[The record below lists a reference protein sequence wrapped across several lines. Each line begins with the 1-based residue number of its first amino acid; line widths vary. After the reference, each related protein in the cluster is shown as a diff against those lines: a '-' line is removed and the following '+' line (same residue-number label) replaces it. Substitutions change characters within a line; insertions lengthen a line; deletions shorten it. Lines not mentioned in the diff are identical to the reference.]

1 MKYYNLPR
9 LDIYILYITWY
20 ICSKDFQ
27 RFFECERHLKNH
39 CLVVRLVEPRSHHV
53 FLLEQLTDF
62 DMVCWILY
70 LPILC
75 IYLYILHIVYVY
87 IYIYMHILYKS
98 NIYII
103 YNIYILK
110 ISQQQLV
117 IVVNMYHSSWS
128 HNKKNGAIVRN
139 VVWPYALFMKPRSPG
154 EPTRTATW
162 RASASLGGKHFLKG
176 CSSVDVDE
184 MDL

>member
-1 MKYYNLPR
+1 M
-9 LDIYILYITWY
+9 
-20 ICSKDFQ
+20 FQ
-27 RFFECERHLKNH
+27 RFPKKLNVKGILRTTAWSFDA
-39 CLVVRLVEPRSHHV
+39 

-75 IYLYILHIVYVY
+75 IYIAYRVC

-128 HNKKNGAIVRN
+128 HNKKTGAIVRN

-176 CSSVDVDE
+176 CLSVDVWCGWNGFVE
-184 MDL
+184 PF